1 MKQEFETLLSKY
13 TKGSAPKDANELER
27 YCNNEKNKRLQLFNS
42 ISKGSLVLKNKSQKE
57 LDYQL
62 TNIVKN
68 YQAMNERK
76 AVLYEK
82 IMDVYDEAKEVRN
95 NY

>member
-1 MKQEFETLLSKY
+1 M
-13 TKGSAPKDANELER
+13 
-27 YCNNEKNKRLQLFNS
+27 YCSNEKNKRLQQFNS
-42 ISKGSLVLKNKSQKE
+42 ISKGSLILKNKSQKD

-62 TNIVKN
+62 TNIIKN

-82 IMDVYDEAKEVRN
+82 IMDVYDEAKEVYERYN
-95 NY
+95 E

>member
-1 MKQEFETLLSKY
+1 MLKEY
-13 TKGSAPKDANELER
+13 TKGNAPKDTRELEM
-27 YCNNEKNKRLQLFNS
+27 YCSNEKNKRLQQFNS
-42 ISKGSLVLKNKSQKE
+42 ISKGSLVLKNKSQKD
-57 LDYQL
+57 LAYQL
-62 TNIVKN
+62 TNIIKN